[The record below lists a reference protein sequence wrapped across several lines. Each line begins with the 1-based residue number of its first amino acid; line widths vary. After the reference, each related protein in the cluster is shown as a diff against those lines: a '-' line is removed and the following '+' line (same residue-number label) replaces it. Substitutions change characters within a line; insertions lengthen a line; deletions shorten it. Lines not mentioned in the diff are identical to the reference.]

1 MINLY
6 KDYIGVFDSGIGGLS
21 ILKEIRKI
29 LPKENIIYVGDTKN
43 APYGNK
49 SEEEVKR
56 CVKNIVEDMVN
67 NGVKAV
73 VFACNTATSI
83 AVKDIREEY
92 KDMIIIGI
100 EPAIKVAVDNN
111 KQKILVL
118 ATTNTIKLDKY
129 QKLIEKLDASDK
141 IISVDLPGLS
151 SLIDTGVLDSKEIED
166 ILEEKL
172 LQYKGNVDSIVLGC
186 THYPFV
192 KDKIQKIIN
201 VPIYDGSVG
210 TAKELKRRLTEE
222 NLLSDNEGLTIFK
235 STGEQLDYEKMYDQI

>member
-1 MINLY
+1 MIELY
-6 KDYIGVFDSGIGGLS
+6 KNYIGVFDSGIGGLS
-21 ILKEIRKI
+21 ILKEIRRI
-29 LPKENIIYVGDTKN
+29 LPKENIVYVGDTKN

-49 SEEEVKR
+49 SEEEVKKY
-56 CVKNIVEDMVN
+56 VKDIVDDMVN

-111 KQKILVL
+111 KKKILVL

-129 QKLIEKLDASDK
+129 QKLIEKLNASDK

-151 SLIDTGVLDSKEIED
+151 SLIDTGDLDSKEIED
-166 ILEEKL
+166 ILKEKL
-172 LQYKGNVDSIVLGC
+172 LPYKGVVDSVVLGC

-192 KDKIQKIIN
+192 KDKIQEIID

-210 TAKELKRRLTEE
+210 TAKELKRRLTEA

-235 STGEQLDYEKMYDQI
+235 STGEQLEYEKMYDQI